1 MGVRGL
7 TLGAG
12 DLNVSSS
19 EFCQE
24 SIAVLQKKIWLSVA
38 DIRPFF
44 GRAADKIFKFFFQMG
59 RFITFN
65 YRFWQI
71 NTSNEPSWHVLSENG
86 RQPQFWPRFGV
97 DMGWFYANFRE
108 FSPFLALPGLKN
120 LLLPTA
126 HGLYPNPIPKILI
139 KDIPTVIFRGVSN
152 LWVA

>member
-12 DLNVSSS
+12 DLKVSSS

-24 SIAVLQKKIWLSVA
+24 SIAVLQEEIRLSVA
-38 DIRPFF
+38 AIRPFF
-44 GRAADKIFKFFFQMG
+44 GRAADQFFKFFFQMG

-71 NTSNEPSWHVLSENG
+71 NTSNETSRHVLSENG

-97 DMGWFYANFRE
+97 VMGVFYPNFGH
-108 FSPFLALPGLKN
+108 FLPFLSLPSLKN

-126 HGLYPNPIPKILI
+126 LGWYPNPIPKILI
-139 KDIPTVIFRGVSN
+139 EDIPTVIFRGVSN